1 MPFSITLSFV
11 QIKQVR
17 FREGYH
23 LWGQYVTPCPLPLFW
38 DSALWYFLSSQV
50 ISNSGS
56 KHQKACCI
64 LTSRAWKL
72 WSKPDYRKMPCCWL
86 KLRLIDHYKPSLPQ
100 PSQHFP
106 GLKSEMDSYLNS
118 SLCRANKGNSPWT
131 CDSSSLFDANYT
143 RMLELRRHH

>member
-1 MPFSITLSFV
+1 MSFSITLSFV

-17 FREGYH
+17 FRERYH
-23 LWGQYVTPCPLPLFW
+23 LWGQCVTPCPLPLFW

-106 GLKSEMDSYLNS
+106 ALKSEMVSYLNS

-131 CDSSSLFDANYT
+131 CDSSSLFNANYT